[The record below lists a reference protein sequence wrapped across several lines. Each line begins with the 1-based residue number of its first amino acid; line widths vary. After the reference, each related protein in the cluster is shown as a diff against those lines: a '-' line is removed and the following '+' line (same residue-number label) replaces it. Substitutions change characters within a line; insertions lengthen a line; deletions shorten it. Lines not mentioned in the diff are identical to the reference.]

1 MWGELAEYTIV
12 EPTTKEE
19 RREAHLAAQALKES
33 RPQESTTP
41 SPQVQVP
48 VQDAKTPTT
57 SNTMDDAPV
66 GQTVNPFGEQNNPIA
81 SAPRK
86 RGRPCGTTKQA
97 QANSTTCNPIGRPRK
112 EAPQGQT
119 DGHGIKQSNL
129 NPATNPQPQDDHKKI
144 HACQQY
150 INEPAIHE
158 PPVSKVYQDLEEHS
172 HTGVPSQY

>member
-1 MWGELAEYTIV
+1 MEEEVNGDSLFDETSSEAKLDAYSITDSYVWGELAEYKIV
-12 EPTTKEE
+12 GPTTKEE

-48 VQDAKTPTT
+48 IQDAKTPTP
-57 SNTMDDAPV
+57 SNTMDDALV

-97 QANSTTCNPIGRPRK
+97 QANSKTCNPVGRPRK
-112 EAPQGQT
+112 EAP
-119 DGHGIKQSNL
+119 
-129 NPATNPQPQDDHKKI
+129 
-144 HACQQY
+144 
-150 INEPAIHE
+150 
-158 PPVSKVYQDLEEHS
+158 
-172 HTGVPSQY
+172 

>member
-48 VQDAKTPTT
+48 VQDAKTPTP
-57 SNTMDDAPV
+57 SNTVDDALV

-86 RGRPCGTTKQA
+86 RNVLVVPLNKPKLIPKLATLLD
-97 QANSTTCNPIGRPRK
+97 
-112 EAPQGQT
+112 APG
-119 DGHGIKQSNL
+119 K
-129 NPATNPQPQDDHKKI
+129 
-144 HACQQY
+144 
-150 INEPAIHE
+150 
-158 PPVSKVYQDLEEHS
+158 
-172 HTGVPSQY
+172 